1 MPRRAD
7 KDEIGR
13 LGERHARLV
22 LEARGYQYVTAN
34 WHCPSGELDLVML
47 DGDEL
52 VFVEVKTR
60 RGERAGRAD
69 DAISGAKTR
78 KLLAT
83 GDWFVADHPEHQHRI
98 WRVDLVAITIDPSSG
113 KASANH
119 YINAIVAG

>member
-7 KDEIGR
+7 KDELGR

-22 LEARGYQYVTAN
+22 LEGRGYRLVTAN
-34 WHCPSGELDLVML
+34 WHCLSGELDLVMI

-69 DAISGAKTR
+69 DAISGAKAR

-83 GDWFVADHPEHQHRI
+83 GEWFVADHPEHQQRI
-98 WRVDLVAITIDPSSG
+98 WRVDLMAITIDPLTG
-113 KASANH
+113 ATTANH